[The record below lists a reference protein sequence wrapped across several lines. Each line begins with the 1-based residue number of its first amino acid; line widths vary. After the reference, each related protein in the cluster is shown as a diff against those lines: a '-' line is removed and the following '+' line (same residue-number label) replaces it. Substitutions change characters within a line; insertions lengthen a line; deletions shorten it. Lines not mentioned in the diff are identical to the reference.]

1 MSRVIT
7 PRRKKGFSF
16 PVHRREVYLTESA
29 FLNLVVSTIEVN
41 PKETYGVL
49 LGYRERNRYIID
61 YAIPYQ
67 TAERHTSF
75 VYRDESAHERMVR
88 FLDELAKV
96 RPIGDFHSHP
106 NTYVKASPED
116 KEQMSS
122 SEVYIIVGA
131 SRKVREVPWSYNKD
145 GTLSGTTSDF
155 MIKICAYYPVD
166 IEKKTIRYAPVF
178 CPFAIGYRRPLTGPI
193 D

>member
-1 MSRVIT
+1 MIRVMT
-7 PRRKKGFSF
+7 PNRKKSR
-16 PVHRREVYLTESA
+16 PITSPRREVYLTESA
-29 FLNLVVSTIEVN
+29 FLSLVVSAIEVT

-75 VYRDESAHERMVR
+75 VYRNEKAHEKMVR
-88 FLDELAKV
+88 FLDELSKV

-106 NTYVKASPED
+106 NTYVKASKED
-116 KEQMSS
+116 KQQMSF
-122 SEVYIIVGA
+122 SEVYIIVGC
-131 SRKVREVPWSYNKD
+131 SRKTREIPWNYNRD

-155 MIKICAYYPVD
+155 MIKICAYYPLNV
-166 IEKKTIRYAPVF
+166 ERKTIRYAPVY
-178 CPFAIGYRRPLTGPI
+178 CPFAIGYRKSLSGTI